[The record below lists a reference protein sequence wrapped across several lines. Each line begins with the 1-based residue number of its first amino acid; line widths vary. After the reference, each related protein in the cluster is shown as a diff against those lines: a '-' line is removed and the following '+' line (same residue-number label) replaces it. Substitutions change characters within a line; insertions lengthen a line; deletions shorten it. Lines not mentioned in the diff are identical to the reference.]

1 MRSIELNADVGE
13 GFDDAALLGLVDR
26 ASIACGGHAGDDA
39 SMRLALERCRALGVV
54 AGAHPSY
61 ADREGFGRRA
71 MAAEPGALVA
81 EIASQI
87 RRLAAVATEVG
98 LELAHVK
105 PHGALYLAA
114 WRDRATAAAIVEAVA
129 AVDRRLTILAPHG
142 SALLA
147 ASAAH
152 GLATL
157 REGFVDRRYLT
168 SGELAPR
175 HLPGALVEELAA
187 AVGQGVALAR
197 REAVPALDGG
207 SLRLDVESLCLH
219 GDAPRAVALAV
230 ALRRAL
236 QDGGFDVRAAT
247 VRPAATRLRRSADGS
262 TPSRHRRAGRP
273 PRRAGG

>member
-26 ASIACGGHAGDDA
+26 ASIACGAHAGDEG

-54 AGAHPSY
+54 TGAHPSY
-61 ADREGFGRRA
+61 PDREGFGRRA
-71 MAAEPGALVA
+71 MTGEPEALVA

-87 RRLAAVATEVG
+87 RRLAAVAAEVG

-129 AVDRRLTILAPHG
+129 AVDRRLAILAPHG
-142 SALLA
+142 SELLA
-147 ASAAH
+147 ASAAQ
-152 GLATL
+152 GLSTL
-157 REGFVDRRYLT
+157 GEGFVDRRYLA

-175 HLPGALVEELAA
+175 HLPGALVEELAV

-197 REAVPALDGG
+197 RDEVPTLDGG
-207 SLRLDVESLCLH
+207 SLRLEVESLCLH
-219 GDAPRAVALAV
+219 GDSPKAVALAG

-236 QDGGFDVRAAT
+236 QESGFDVRAAT
-247 VRPAATRLRRSADGS
+247 VRRIATRLRRSASDTHTSQG
-262 TPSRHRRAGRP
+262 
-273 PRRAGG
+273 